1 MPRMITTMVT
11 KMKMYQLIDGITYD
25 PRVNLGWGEGQWCI
39 QKCLG
44 ILIRRTIEIVSEE
57 YENGGT

>member
-1 MPRMITTMVT
+1 
-11 KMKMYQLIDGITYD
+11 MYQLIDGVTYD

-57 YENGGT
+57 YEDGGT